1 MVVGRYYRLSKK
13 ITEEQAEQI
22 VQELSAREDVKA
34 ISVTEDR
41 KMLRVESV
49 DGDYKPIMYYA
60 VNYAVNVVS
69 RAAGGCE
76 LSFDHFDTEEL
87 EKELKE
93 RQKA

>member
-22 VQELSAREDVKA
+22 VQELSAREDLKA
-34 ISVTEDR
+34 VSVTEDR

-60 VNYAVNVVS
+60 VNVVS

-87 EKELKE
+87 EKALKE
-93 RQKA
+93 KQQA